1 MKKLYTLLFNYLS
14 LLFLEYIFMMLSF
27 TSIET
32 SSMLNVILFMIP
44 VSILMTIITSL
55 FNEKTNKIIT
65 YIIFSILGFWYNVY
79 YIFNAI
85 FDTQFS
91 LSVLKLSDQGLKFA
105 KSGLIEIAN
114 HFYGVLLLFLPLVL
128 SILYRKKI
136 NYQKLTL
143 KNIYIIIPLFI
154 ISIFTFIFNI
164 NNQKNTRYSIYD
176 LYHNINDNALNIE
189 KLGVLNAT
197 FLDIDRTIRGF
208 EEHIITTD
216 NQNKDN
222 TTPKSDEDDV
232 KEYGYN
238 VLNLNLEELAN
249 STNKDIKTIANY
261 LIQELVV
268 KKNEYT
274 GLFKNKNLVY
284 ITAESFSEIA
294 VDENLTPTLYKL
306 VNTGFHFAN
315 YYSSN
320 NLSTIGGEFQSLTGL
335 YADSSILPTWRIG
348 KNTFPYGLSTI
359 FKNAGYNTYAYHDH
373 YATFQDRDKYLKAM
387 GFNNYLACYNGL
399 EKRMDCSRWPN
410 SDVDMINATYT
421 DYIESD
427 KPFLA
432 YYMTVSGHFQYN
444 FTGNKM
450 SRKNKELVKG
460 LPYSDTVK
468 AYLATQIELDRAL
481 ELLINKLEEANI
493 LDDTVI
499 VLLCDHYPYG
509 LTLNEINE
517 ISTYQRDAVVEIN
530 SNNLIIWNNKIKHKE
545 ITKTAMSIDVIP
557 TVYNLFGLE
566 YDSRLYMGKDIFSD
580 TNGLAFFKNRS
591 WVTDKGT
598 YLSTK
603 NSMTKTS
610 EDVSKEYINEINNL
624 VSNRRN
630 ISKLIIKTDF
640 YKYLKTQ

>member
-91 LSVLKLSDQGLKFA
+91 LSVLKLSDQGLKFV

-222 TTPKSDEDDV
+222 TTPKSDEDEV
-232 KEYGYN
+232 IEYGYN

-261 LIQELVV
+261 LIQEPIV

>member
-44 VSILMTIITSL
+44 VSILLTIITSL

-222 TTPKSDEDDV
+222 TTPKSDEDEV
-232 KEYGYN
+232 IEYGYN

-261 LIQELVV
+261 LIQEPIV

-545 ITKTAMSIDVIP
+545 ITKPAMSIDVIP

>member
-44 VSILMTIITSL
+44 VSILLTIITSL

-222 TTPKSDEDDV
+222 TTPKSDEDEV

-238 VLNLNLEELAN
+238 FLNLNLEELAN

-261 LIQELVV
+261 LIQEPIV

-410 SDVDMINATYT
+410 SDIDMINATYT

-450 SRKNKELVKG
+450 SRKNKELVKD

-545 ITKTAMSIDVIP
+545 ITKPAMSIDVIP

>member
-44 VSILMTIITSL
+44 VSILLTIITSL

-189 KLGVLNAT
+189 KLGVFNAT

-238 VLNLNLEELAN
+238 FLNLNLEELAN

-261 LIQELVV
+261 LIQEPIV

>member
-222 TTPKSDEDDV
+222 TTPKSDEDEV
-232 KEYGYN
+232 IEYGYN

-261 LIQELVV
+261 LIQEPIV

>member
-222 TTPKSDEDDV
+222 TTPKSDEDEV
-232 KEYGYN
+232 IEYGYN

-261 LIQELVV
+261 LIQEPIV

-410 SDVDMINATYT
+410 SDIDMINATYT

-545 ITKTAMSIDVIP
+545 ITKPAMSIDVIP

>member
-44 VSILMTIITSL
+44 VSILLTIITSL

-261 LIQELVV
+261 LIQESIV

-545 ITKTAMSIDVIP
+545 ITKLAMSIDVIP

>member
-44 VSILMTIITSL
+44 VSILLTIITSL

-222 TTPKSDEDDV
+222 TTPKSDEDEV

-261 LIQELVV
+261 LIQEPIV

-410 SDVDMINATYT
+410 SDIDMINATYT

-545 ITKTAMSIDVIP
+545 ITKPAMSIDVIP

>member
-261 LIQELVV
+261 LIQEPIV

-545 ITKTAMSIDVIP
+545 ITKPAMSIDVIP

>member
-44 VSILMTIITSL
+44 VSILLTIITSL

-222 TTPKSDEDDV
+222 TTPKSDEDEV
-232 KEYGYN
+232 IEYGYN
-238 VLNLNLEELAN
+238 FLNLNLEELAN

-261 LIQELVV
+261 LIQEPIV

-410 SDVDMINATYT
+410 SDIDMINATYT

-450 SRKNKELVKG
+450 SRKNKELVKD

-545 ITKTAMSIDVIP
+545 ITKPAMSIDVIP

>member
-164 NNQKNTRYSIYD
+164 NSQKNTRYSIYD

-222 TTPKSDEDDV
+222 TTPKSDEDEV
-232 KEYGYN
+232 IEYGYN
-238 VLNLNLEELAN
+238 FLNLNLEELAN

-335 YADSSILPTWRIG
+335 YADSSILPTWRTG

-450 SRKNKELVKG
+450 SRKNKELVKD

>member
-222 TTPKSDEDDV
+222 TTPKSDEDEV
-232 KEYGYN
+232 IEYGYN
-238 VLNLNLEELAN
+238 FLNLNLEELAN

-261 LIQELVV
+261 LIQEPIV

-410 SDVDMINATYT
+410 SDIDMINATYT

-450 SRKNKELVKG
+450 SRKNKELVKD

-545 ITKTAMSIDVIP
+545 ITKPAMSIDVIP

>member
-44 VSILMTIITSL
+44 VSILLTIITSL

-128 SILYRKKI
+128 IILYRKKI
-136 NYQKLTL
+136 DYQKLTL

-222 TTPKSDEDDV
+222 TTPKSDEDEV

-238 VLNLNLEELAN
+238 FLNLNLEELAN

-261 LIQELVV
+261 LIQEPIV

-306 VNTGFHFAN
+306 VNTGFHFTN

-410 SDVDMINATYT
+410 SDIDMINATYT

-450 SRKNKELVKG
+450 SRKNKELVKD

-545 ITKTAMSIDVIP
+545 ITKPAMSIDVIP

-580 TNGLAFFKNRS
+580 ANGLAFFKNRS

>member
-222 TTPKSDEDDV
+222 TTPKSDEDEV

-238 VLNLNLEELAN
+238 FLNLNLEELAN

-261 LIQELVV
+261 LIQEPIV

-306 VNTGFHFAN
+306 VNTGFHFTN

-410 SDVDMINATYT
+410 SDIDMINATYT

-450 SRKNKELVKG
+450 SRKNKELVKD

-545 ITKTAMSIDVIP
+545 ITKPAMSIDVIP

>member
-44 VSILMTIITSL
+44 VSILLTIITSL

-128 SILYRKKI
+128 IILYRKKI
-136 NYQKLTL
+136 DYQKLTL

-222 TTPKSDEDDV
+222 TTPKSDEDEV

-238 VLNLNLEELAN
+238 FLNLNLEELAN

-261 LIQELVV
+261 LIQEPIV

>member
-44 VSILMTIITSL
+44 VSILLTIITSL

-222 TTPKSDEDDV
+222 TTPKSDEDEV

-238 VLNLNLEELAN
+238 FLNLNLEELAN

-261 LIQELVV
+261 LIQEPIV

-545 ITKTAMSIDVIP
+545 ITKPAMSIDVIP

>member
-136 NYQKLTL
+136 DYQKLTL

-222 TTPKSDEDDV
+222 TTPKSDEYDV

-450 SRKNKELVKG
+450 SRKNKELVKD

-545 ITKTAMSIDVIP
+545 ITKPAMSIDVIP

>member
-44 VSILMTIITSL
+44 VSILLTIITSL

-189 KLGVLNAT
+189 KLGVFNAT

-261 LIQELVV
+261 LIQEPIV

-450 SRKNKELVKG
+450 SRKNKELVKD